1 METNSGARVELPS
14 KVPYQKVTH
23 GDRLIAY
30 GPSGGGYGNP
40 FRRDPAA
47 VLDNVLD
54 GLFSPGIAREHYGV
68 AIADGAV
75 DVAATEKLRMMRR
88 TNC

>member
-1 METNSGARVELPS
+1 MELPS
-14 KVPYQKVTH
+14 KVPYQKVTN
-23 GDRLIAY
+23 GDRLITY

-54 GLFSPGIAREHYGV
+54 GLFSAEVAREHYGV
-68 AIADGAV
+68 TIADGVV
-75 DVAATEKLRMMRR
+75 DVAATERLRKARR
-88 TNC
+88 TN